1 VRLQDDRSLQLVLL
15 SLAVAVVAS
24 YTALDLAGRVS
35 DVRERPRHGRSRGWV
50 RVAGPCVVHAP
61 K

>member
-1 VRLQDDRSLQLVLL
+1 MTMTGYYDLDLVLL

-35 DVRERPRHGRSRGWV
+35 AARGRARAVWLLAGSASPRWV
-50 RVAGPCVVHAP
+50 CS
-61 K
+61 